1 MLHMFVAQTKA
12 ESIRIIR
19 SPFFLLFS
27 IAMPLAFYFLFA
39 SMNGWINRFNRQL
52 GVSFH

>member
-1 MLHMFVAQTKA
+1 MLHMFIAQTKA

-27 IAMPLAFYFLFA
+27 IAMRLLSTFYL
-39 SMNGWINRFNRQL
+39 Q
-52 GVSFH
+52 V